1 MSAAGSADQAPKRK
15 NFTEEQK
22 EGVVQP
28 NPNPIPNP
36 NPNPNPKTLTLT
48 LDFDGPELRR
58 KMSKSDFY
66 FGTEGVSYLMALYT
80 CLTSHILYMIEY

>member
-1 MSAAGSADQAPKRK
+1 MSAAGSADQVPKRK

-22 EGVVQP
+22 EGVVQ
-28 NPNPIPNP
+28 PNP

-80 CLTSHILYMIEY
+80 YLASHILYMIEY